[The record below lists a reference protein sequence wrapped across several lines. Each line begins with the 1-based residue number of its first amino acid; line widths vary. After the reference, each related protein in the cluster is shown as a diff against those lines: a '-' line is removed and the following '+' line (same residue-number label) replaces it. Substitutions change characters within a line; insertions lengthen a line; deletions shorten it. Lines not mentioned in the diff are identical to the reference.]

1 MKKHLLLHHRKTRKY
16 YSCKSNILEQELRL
30 GEFYDNYER
39 VVQAYKFGPESR
51 YHDNHENTKRYCKI
65 GSLKVGKEY
74 QLV

>member
-1 MKKHLLLHHRKTRKY
+1 
-16 YSCKSNILEQELRL
+16 L